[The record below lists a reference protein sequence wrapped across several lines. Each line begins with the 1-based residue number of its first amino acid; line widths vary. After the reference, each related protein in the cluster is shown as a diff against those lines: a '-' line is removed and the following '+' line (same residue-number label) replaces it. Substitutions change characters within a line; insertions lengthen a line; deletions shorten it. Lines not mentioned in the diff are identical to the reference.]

1 MTEEL
6 PDERPQRRREYS
18 GASSTL
24 GVAALIVIVVGVAI
38 WFFEFRDAGS
48 SGGGGTPGLGIVA
61 LAPQLNPTGK
71 AAAAQ
76 EGRAAPDFRLR
87 SVDGIDL
94 QLSDVRGDYVLLNF
108 WATWCGPCRD
118 ETPDLQALF
127 QTARRETAQ
136 GGLIVVGVNQQEEP
150 DTVRAFTSEFGV
162 TYPVVLDR
170 AGEVSEAYR
179 VGRGLPMTFLVNPA
193 GVIERIYYGRITSD
207 ALAAIASRAGAGSN
221 P

>member
-94 QLSDVRGDYVLLNF
+94 QLSDLRGDFVLLNF

-150 DTVRAFTSEFGV
+150 DTVRTFTTEFGV

-207 ALAAIASRAGAGSN
+207 ALAAIASRAGAAVN

>member
-94 QLSDVRGDYVLLNF
+94 QLSDLRGDFVLLNF
-108 WATWCGPCRD
+108 WATWCRPCRD

-179 VGRGLPMTFLVNPA
+179 VGRGLPMTFLINPA

-207 ALAAIASRAGAGSN
+207 ALAAIASRAGAAVN

>member
-24 GVAALIVIVVGVAI
+24 GVAALIVIVVGAAI

-71 AAAAQ
+71 AAAAK

-87 SVDGIDL
+87 SVDGVDL
-94 QLSDVRGDYVLLNF
+94 QLSDLRGDYVLLNF

-127 QTARRETAQ
+127 QTARRETGQ

-150 DTVRAFTSEFGV
+150 DTVRTFTTEFGV

-170 AGEVSEAYR
+170 AGEVSDAYR
-179 VGRGLPMTFLVNPA
+179 VGRGLPMTFLIDPA

-207 ALAAIASRAGAGSN
+207 ALAAIASRAGAAVN

>member
-24 GVAALIVIVVGVAI
+24 GVAALLVIVVGVAI

-94 QLSDVRGDYVLLNF
+94 QLSDLRGDFVLLNF

-207 ALAAIASRAGAGSN
+207 ALAAIASRAGAAVN